1 MQIYTVDDW
10 QIATYKYLPLRQ
22 VVSKRVLFLSFF
34 NIFLQLDVNSKI
46 INSGLSRVPGE
57 LLTAFICLFLSGL
70 IF

>member
-22 VVSKRVLFLSFF
+22 VDLIFVIIYFF
-34 NIFLQLDVNSKI
+34 VQLDVNSKI

-57 LLTAFICLFLSGL
+57 LLTAFICLFLSDL